1 MGNKGKAQGG
11 MIFALELVV
20 FMNRSERTDAA
31 EMCFFFPIRLFLVSS
46 LFISPSLVFPC

>member
-1 MGNKGKAQGG
+1 MENREKAHGG

-31 EMCFFFPIRLFLVSS
+31 V
-46 LFISPSLVFPC
+46 